1 MFGDKTGNIFWEMIK
16 NQKKN
21 NPKPSLI
28 SSKAKRYSVFLEN
41 QYINSGLNG
50 DIMEIISKLPTYKKI
65 CLLQGLLKEMKSI
78 KERLEDNID
87 NLLKNISQNCFY
99 YYKSKIEMK
108 EIYDY
113 CQCEN
118 HEINLNYTLC
128 ENTKEKLSKDY
139 KILYDVLFLLR
150 EDYNI
155 MLLIIKNCNDSC
167 YEALADFL
175 VNFFYENT
183 VNSSFNEEE
192 LMILIYL
199 LLEEL
204 ILVKMPKSFI
214 SLYSKNEGFFGKDF
228 LNYIFKYITRK
239 VDVRNYTCMILS
251 SKIIKLEESNIDLSI
266 SLQKINSND
275 HSQNSS
281 KKSSIVKKKN
291 TDEQVLHINSL
302 DSDFVQLE
310 SPNFKMNKTL
320 SPVISDLSKVD
331 ELQEKYFGDNPEKI
345 GNYFFQEI
353 NQFFYDND
361 VTLEFLNSKLAE
373 YENKN
378 EQDTI
383 TVAMRDYIDLQISQ
397 ISLENSEI
405 FSNSIYIIDLKNCI
419 SENEKENSEK

>member
-21 NPKPSLI
+21 NTKPSLI

-50 DIMEIISKLPTYKKI
+50 DLMEIIFKLPTYKKI

-118 HEINLNYTLC
+118 HEINLNYILC
-128 ENTKEKLSKDY
+128 ENTKEKLCKDY

-155 MLLIIKNCNDSC
+155 MLLIIKNCSDNC

-228 LNYIFKYITRK
+228 LNYIF
-239 VDVRNYTCMILS
+239 
-251 SKIIKLEESNIDLSI
+251 
-266 SLQKINSND
+266 IN
-275 HSQNSS
+275 
-281 KKSSIVKKKN
+281 
-291 TDEQVLHINSL
+291 
-302 DSDFVQLE
+302 F
-310 SPNFKMNKTL
+310 M
-320 SPVISDLSKVD
+320 
-331 ELQEKYFGDNPEKI
+331 
-345 GNYFFQEI
+345 
-353 NQFFYDND
+353 
-361 VTLEFLNSKLAE
+361 
-373 YENKN
+373 
-378 EQDTI
+378 
-383 TVAMRDYIDLQISQ
+383 
-397 ISLENSEI
+397 
-405 FSNSIYIIDLKNCI
+405 
-419 SENEKENSEK
+419 